1 MKSIKEKAEEYG
13 YTNWQSDDYH
23 EGASEGLEFD
33 PIGHTQKSFEAGANY
48 VLECL
53 ERAIG
58 LNESTFVYSREKY
71 IKVQVLNEFIEKIR
85 VK

>member
-1 MKSIKEKAEEYG
+1 MKSIEEKSNEYAKEYLFSPLPQRAP
-13 YTNWQSDDYH
+13 NVH
-23 EGASEGLEFD
+23 FV
-33 PIGHTQKSFEAGANY
+33 AGANY

-53 ERAIG
+53 ERAIE

-71 IKVQVLNEFIEKIR
+71 IKVQVLNELIEKIR